1 MKSTVKRQ
9 KSVKGFMPTTYAVF
23 CGEYLLKIF
32 TEQEQAEKFAR
43 DYDDPQDI
51 KSMQLDEIRE
61 LQKAAYS
68 RYYHYATRE
77 NGNWKPGMT
86 FPDLEDAT
94 EKLNAIN
101 DMILQRNAE

>member
-9 KSVKGFMPTTYAVF
+9 KAVKGFLPTTYAVF

-32 TEQEQAEKFAR
+32 TDQKQADKFAR
-43 DYDDPQDI
+43 DYDDPRGI
-51 KSMQLDEIRE
+51 KSIQSEEIRE
-61 LQKAAYS
+61 LQNAAYS
-68 RYYHYATRE
+68 RYYHYATRP

-86 FPDLEDAT
+86 FPELEDAT
-94 EKLNAIN
+94 NKLNAIN